1 MLTALWAGVSF
12 KPIPAVAAGLLV
24 LAGACGPATDAPER
38 FEAEPPVRV
47 SFVAEPAPPAPL
59 TPAET
64 ALQKKLQDN
73 AAADRPTHRI
83 TFRNGRAA
91 EGRLVSETDSSVRLR
106 EGFGY
111 SGFTITPYKR
121 ADIAGIEAL
130 PAADYTVTASDVRL
144 AGEFD
149 GFHFVKAPPY
159 SIVTDE
165 SFGDVQKIL
174 GQLTALREQFEKT
187 FDALLK
193 PGGRPRDIQ
202 VIFFGREDDFRRYA
216 QRTAPALAG
225 SAGFYATRDNR
236 LALLNQLGSSK
247 FQAAAD
253 RLASRQRE
261 FNEAGDYDPRAVHEI
276 KGRIVAARADMTSE
290 AKAMT
295 ERIIH
300 HEGAH
305 QLFYCFGVHSRFGLE
320 PTWLVEGLAE
330 YCEPSEIGRWHTALA
345 QRVAKARDA
354 KTLLSLEKLL
364 NHQDPAGFFAFGAD
378 QAEIAYAQS
387 WSLVSFLMQDER
399 RAAFLDLIRRY
410 RDGNPNHPVTDH
422 AGLLSTTLRT
432 DLATFDAEWHRFIAR
447 F

>member
-1 MLTALWAGVSF
+1 MIPR
-12 KPIPAVAAGLLV
+12 PIRFLAAGLLL
-24 LAGACGPATDAPER
+24 LAGACGPGADTSPAHARND
-38 FEAEPPVRV
+38 EAEDEARIRV
-47 SFVAEPAPPAPL
+47 SFVAEPPAPAPL
-59 TPAET
+59 TPAEV
-64 ALQKKLQDN
+64 ALQKKLEDG
-73 AAADRPTHRI
+73 AVADRPTHRVV
-83 TFRNGRAA
+83 FRTGRVA
-91 EGRLVSETDSSVRLR
+91 EGRLVTETESSIRLR

-130 PAADYTVTASDVRL
+130 PAADYTVTPSDVRL
-144 AGEFD
+144 AAEFSQ
-149 GFHFVKAPPY
+149 FHFVKAPPY

-174 GQLTALREQFEKT
+174 THLTTLREQFEKT
-187 FDALLK
+187 FATILS
-193 PGGRPRDIQ
+193 PRARPRDIQ
-202 VIFFGREDDFRRYA
+202 VIFFGREDGFRRYA

-236 LALLNQLGSSK
+236 LALLNQLGSSH
-247 FQAAAD
+247 FRSATD

-261 FNEAGDYDPRAVHEI
+261 FSDAGDLDPHAVYEI
-276 KGRIVAARADMTSE
+276 KGRIVAARADITSE

-295 ERIIH
+295 ERVIR

-330 YCEPSEIGRWHTALA
+330 YCEPAEIGRWHAALA
-345 QRVAKARDA
+345 QRVAKARDT
-354 KTLLSLEKLL
+354 KTLLPLEKLL
-364 NHQDPAGFFAFGAD
+364 NHQNAAGFFALGAD

-387 WSLVSFLMQDER
+387 WSLVYFLMEDEHR
-399 RAAFLDLIRRY
+399 PAFLDLIRTY

-422 AGLLSTTLRT
+422 AGLLCKTART
-432 DLATFDAEWHRFIAR
+432 DLAALDADWRRFIAR
-447 F
+447 L